1 MKEDRPMGRCSLAL
15 GVLLSLAVPALGAE
29 PYRDLF
35 NGKDFDG
42 WVVDGPKTDRDG
54 KPLWTIE
61 DGRIVCSGKRFGFL
75 RFERQPFSDFA
86 LRVEYRF
93 APPSAT
99 NRSGNSGVG
108 IRTIAFDEKQ
118 SQLTRPSYASY
129 EVQLLDDA
137 GKPAN
142 VHSTGS
148 LYRYAAPTSNPVK
161 PAPEWNTLEVECV
174 GPRIRITVN
183 GKEVLDVDQNS
194 LADIPGKP
202 AKAPA
207 PKDKP
212 LKGYVCLQSHNG
224 QVEFRKVQIRETNAA
239 PK

>member
-1 MKEDRPMGRCSLAL
+1 MLQGLVFVVA
-15 GVLLSLAVPALGAE
+15 LLSTTAAD

-42 WVVDGPKTDRDG
+42 WMVDGPKTDKEG
-54 KPLWTIE
+54 NPLWTVQ
-61 DGRIVCSGKRFGFL
+61 DGRIICLGKRFGFL
-75 RFERQPFSDFA
+75 RYDRQQFADFA

-108 IRTIAFDEKQ
+108 IRTIPFDERQ
-118 SQLTRPSYASY
+118 SALTRPSYASY

-137 GKPAN
+137 GKPTNA
-142 VHSTGS
+142 HSSGS
-148 LYRYAAPTSNPVK
+148 LYRYAAPSSNPVK

-174 GPRIRITVN
+174 GPRIKIALN
-183 GKEVLDVDQNS
+183 GQTILDVDQTT
-194 LADIPGKP
+194 IPDAKDKP

-207 PKDKP
+207 PRDKA
-212 LKGYVCLQSHNG
+212 LKGYVCLQSHTG
-224 QVEFRKVQIRETNAA
+224 QVEFRKVQIREIKGG
-239 PK
+239 P